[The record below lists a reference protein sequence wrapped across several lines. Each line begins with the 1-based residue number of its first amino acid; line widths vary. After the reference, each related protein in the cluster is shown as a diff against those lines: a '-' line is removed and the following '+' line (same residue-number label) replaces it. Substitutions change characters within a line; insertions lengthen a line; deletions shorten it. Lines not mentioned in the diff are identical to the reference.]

1 MADIISIVNL
11 KENCGKTTLGIN
23 FSYILSEELKKN
35 VAFIEY
41 NQNSLYD
48 TDVYLK
54 IKKNE
59 NNELNG
65 FYECKTELYNFTL
78 FQTNQNPIPIINQ
91 FEQRFDYFL
100 VDFDNFEPIIL
111 FNSKKIIIPVQL
123 NPVYLPA
130 VYRTIQE
137 LIKIKIPLNRINI
150 FVNKSRNNL
159 LRIED
164 IQEIFSQIK
173 IAGILP
179 YKNELKEIAEKGEI
193 FCKKNKK
200 DIITVILK
208 RYIEELI
215 KEKSEISQK
224 NEIMDFDIKKETN
237 NYENLNANE
246 KDKYRH
252 LKIEVKRILY
262 DKINIKEI
270 EKDAL
275 NNPEK
280 RQKILADI
288 EYKLSN
294 IVDEKNIKFLNILE
308 REGFIK
314 DIYNEIAGLGPL
326 EDLLKNPEISEIMV
340 NGYDNIYIEKNGK
353 IIKSDKKF
361 SDDEAVLKTIERIV
375 TPLGR
380 RIDESMP
387 YVDARLQD
395 GSRVNA
401 IIPPLAIDGP
411 TITIRKFSKKKLAAD
426 DLINF
431 GSITKEAVEFLK
443 EAVIKRKNILISGG
457 TGSGKTTLLNILSSF
472 IPSDERIITIEDSA
486 ELKLLQEH
494 VVRLEAR
501 PANIEGKGEITIR
514 DLVKNALRM
523 RPDRIVVGEC
533 RGGETL
539 DMLQAMNTGHEGS
552 MTTVHANSPRDALSR
567 LEVMVLMAGTDLP
580 LKAIREQIKSAID
593 IIVQQARLKD
603 GSRKVTYVSEI
614 TGMDG
619 DIILMQNVFE
629 FEEIGFKDNRIIG
642 NLKRVDNIFIK

>member
-11 KENCGKTTLGIN
+11 KENCGKTTIGIN
-23 FSYILSEELKKN
+23 LSYILSEELKKN
-35 VAFIEY
+35 VAFIEC

-48 TDVYLK
+48 TDAYLK

-59 NNELNG
+59 NNESNN
-65 FYECKTELYNFTL
+65 FYECKTELNNFIV
-78 FQTNQNPIPIINQ
+78 FQIEKNPAVIINK
-91 FEQRFDYFL
+91 FENKFDYFL
-100 VDFDNFEPIIL
+100 IDLGNFEMGPLI
-111 FNSKKIIIPVQL
+111 NSKKIIIPVQL

-130 VYRTIQE
+130 AQKTIQE

-150 FVNKSRNNL
+150 FVNKSKNNL

-164 IQEIFSQIK
+164 IQGIFSQVK

-179 YKNELKEIAEKGEI
+179 YKNEIKEISEKGDI

-200 DIITVILK
+200 DVISVILK
-208 RYIEELI
+208 RYAEELV
-215 KEKSEISQK
+215 EDRNEISK
-224 NEIMDFDIKKETN
+224 INDPVDIDVKTGN
-237 NYENLNANE
+237 LENLNASSE
-246 KDKYRH
+246 DKYRN
-252 LKIEVKRILY
+252 LKIEVKKILY

-280 RQKILADI
+280 RQKILTDI
-288 EYKLSN
+288 EYKLGN
-294 IVDEKNIKFLNILE
+294 IVDEKNIKFSNMLE
-308 REGFIK
+308 RDDFIK
-314 DIYNEIAGLGPL
+314 DIFNEIVGFGPL

-340 NGYDNIYIEKNGK
+340 NGYNNIYIEKGGK

-387 YVDARLQD
+387 YVDARLPD

-411 TITIRKFSKKKLAAD
+411 TITIRKFSKKKLSAD

-443 EAVIKRKNILISGG
+443 EAVVKRKNILISGG

-494 VVRLEAR
+494 IVRLEAR

-552 MTTVHANSPRDALSR
+552 MTTVHANSPRDAISR

-603 GSRKVTYVSEI
+603 GSRKVTYISEI

-619 DIILMQNVFE
+619 DVILMQNVFE
-629 FEEIGFKDNRIIG
+629 FEEIGFKDNKIIG
-642 NLKRVDNIFIK
+642 NLKRVDNIYIK